1 RPALEDGKKS
11 TGKFS
16 IRNIDRTVG
25 ALLSNEVSK
34 KYKGEG
40 LPEDTIQFKF
50 KGSAGQSFGAFVAPG
65 VTFELE
71 GEANDYFGKGLSGG
85 KLIVY
90 PDRESTF
97 KPEDN
102 IIIGNVAF
110 YGATS
115 GEAFIRGQ
123 AGERFCVRNSG
134 VRAVVEGVGDHACE
148 YMTGGRVVV
157 LGKTGRNFAA
167 GMSGGIAYVFDTEND
182 LKRLCNKDM
191 VALERMDEQDRLEV
205 KEMIEK
211 HFKHTGSD
219 PAEWIL
225 ENWEVASNLF
235 VKVMPKD
242 YKAVLEKQRAAREQ
256 EAGKVIAA

>member
-1 RPALEDGKKS
+1 M
-11 TGKFS
+11 
-16 IRNIDRTVG
+16 
-25 ALLSNEVSK
+25 
-34 KYKGEG
+34 
-40 LPEDTIQFKF
+40 
-50 KGSAGQSFGAFVAPG
+50 
-65 VTFELE
+65 
-71 GEANDYFGKGLSGG
+71 
-85 KLIVY
+85 Y
-90 PDRESTF
+90 PDREATF

-102 IIIGNVAF
+102 IIVGNVAF

-134 VRAVVEGVGDHACE
+134 VKAVVEGVGDHACE

-182 LKRLCNKDM
+182 LERLCNKDM
-191 VALERMDEQDRLEV
+191 VELERMNEGDRQEV

-211 HFKHTGSD
+211 HFKYTGSD

-225 ENWEVASNLF
+225 ENWEYASSLF

-242 YKAVLEKQRAAREQ
+242 YKAVLQKQKALGAL
-256 EAGKVIAA
+256 GKTDKKVVA